1 MQKLLAKI
9 KALIKGGLSL
19 DIVDKTPVSLTP
31 GDVTTVSHN

>member
-1 MQKLLAKI
+1 MRKLLAKI